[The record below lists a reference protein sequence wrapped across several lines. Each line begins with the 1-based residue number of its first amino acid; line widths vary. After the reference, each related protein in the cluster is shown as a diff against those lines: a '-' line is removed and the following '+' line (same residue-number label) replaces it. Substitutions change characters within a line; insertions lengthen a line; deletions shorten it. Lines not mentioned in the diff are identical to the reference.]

1 MDYEKEIYKMVE
13 NINDV
18 WILRQI
24 YIFIVNI
31 TKKDE

>member
-1 MDYEKEIYKMVE
+1 MDYEKEIYKLLE
-13 NINDV
+13 NISDA

-24 YIFIVNI
+24 YIFIKNI

>member
-1 MDYEKEIYKMVE
+1 MDYEKEIYKLLE
-13 NINDV
+13 NISDV

-24 YIFIVNI
+24 YIFIKNI